1 MKNLWIT
8 SIISLV
14 LVVII
19 YILFFTM
26 MPKPTKVEE
35 VLKSENI
42 AKTSAIEEIQKRGEL
57 LVGMEAGYQP
67 FEMQDEK
74 GNIVGFDVDIA
85 YELGKV
91 VGFDVDIAYEMG
103 KAIFG
108 EGGEKKV
115 KIINT
120 AWEGIIPALMTHKF
134 DIIMSGMT
142 ILQSRNLKINFCEP
156 VYYIGQC
163 LLINKKDVDKYKSYK
178 DLNKKGVIITSK
190 LGVTG
195 AFTAE
200 KMIPN
205 ADRRLFKDEAT
216 GAIQVANG
224 IADAFIYDEP
234 QVRVFAAMYKDKT
247 VGIFDPITYEPLAW
261 AIRKGDPDFLN
272 FLNNF
277 LRQIR
282 GDGRWDQFKQKWFV
296 DWIAELAA
304 KQ

>member
-1 MKNLWIT
+1 MKKLLFIT
-8 SIISLV
+8 LAAIFASSFCFGSAMAL
-14 LVVII
+14 
-19 YILFFTM
+19 T
-26 MPKPTKVEE
+26 TED
-35 VLKSENI
+35 I
-42 AKTSAIEEIQKRGEL
+42 AKASALEEIQKRGEL
-57 LVGMEAGYQP
+57 RVGMEAGYQP

-85 YELGKV
+85 YE
-91 VGFDVDIAYEMG
+91 MG

-115 KIINT
+115 KLVNT

-163 LLINKKDVDKYKSYK
+163 ILINKKDVYKYKSYK
-178 DLNKKGVIITSK
+178 DLNKQGVVITSK

-200 KMIPN
+200 KMIPK
-205 ADRRLFKDEAT
+205 ATRRLFKDEAT

-224 IADAFIYDEP
+224 LADAFIYDEP

-282 GDGRWDQFKQKWFV
+282 GDGRWEQLKQKWFV

-304 KQ
+304 KQK

>member
-1 MKNLWIT
+1 MKKL
-8 SIISLV
+8 
-14 LVVII
+14 
-19 YILFFTM
+19 LFALLALLLAGSFCLGSAMAFT
-26 MPKPTKVEE
+26 TED
-35 VLKSENI
+35 L
-42 AKTSAIEEIQKRGEL
+42 AKASALEEILKRGEL
-57 LVGMEAGYQP
+57 RVGMEAGYQP

-74 GNIVGFDVDIA
+74 GNI
-85 YELGKV
+85 

-142 ILQSRNLKINFCEP
+142 ALQSRNLKINFCEP

-163 LLINKKDVDKYKSYK
+163 LLINKKDIGKYKSYK
-178 DLNKKGVIITSK
+178 DLNKKGVIVTSK

-200 KMIPN
+200 KLMPN
-205 ADRRLFKDEAT
+205 ATLRLFKTEAEP
-216 GAIQVANG
+216 ALQVANG
-224 IADAFIYDEP
+224 LADAFIYDEP

-272 FLNNF
+272 WLNNF

-296 DWIAELAA
+296 DYIEELAK
-304 KQ
+304 KQK

>member
-1 MKNLWIT
+1 MKKLLFVLLISILIGSFWIG
-8 SIISLV
+8 SAMA
-14 LVVII
+14 
-19 YILFFTM
+19 FT
-26 MPKPTKVEE
+26 TEDLAKV
-35 VLKSENI
+35 
-42 AKTSAIEEIQKRGEL
+42 SALEEILKRGEL
-57 LVGMEAGYQP
+57 RVGMEAGYQP
-67 FEMQDEK
+67 FEMQDAK
-74 GNIVGFDVDIA
+74 GNI
-85 YELGKV
+85 

-108 EGGEKKV
+108 KGGEKKV
-115 KIINT
+115 KLINT

-142 ILQSRNLKINFCEP
+142 ILQSRNLKVNFCDP

-163 LLINKKDVDKYKSYK
+163 LLIHKKDVGKYKSYK

-200 KMIPN
+200 KLMPK
-205 ADRRLFKDEAT
+205 ATLRLFKTEAEP
-216 GAIQVANG
+216 ALQVANG
-224 IADAFIYDEP
+224 LADAFIYDEP

-272 FLNNF
+272 WLNNF
-277 LRQIR
+277 MRQIR

-296 DWIAELAA
+296 DYVEELA
-304 KQ
+304 KQQK

>member
-1 MKNLWIT
+1 MKK
-8 SIISLV
+8 SLF
-14 LVVII
+14 VILI
-19 YILFFTM
+19 AMLIGSFGVGSAMAFT
-26 MPKPTKVEE
+26 TEDLARV
-35 VLKSENI
+35 
-42 AKTSAIEEIQKRGEL
+42 SALEEILKRGEL
-57 LVGMEAGYQP
+57 RVGMEAGYQP

-85 YELGKV
+85 YE
-91 VGFDVDIAYEMG
+91 MG

-115 KIINT
+115 KLINT

-142 ILQSRNLKINFCEP
+142 VLQSRNLKINFCNP

-163 LLINKKDVDKYKSYK
+163 LLIHKKNVIKYKSYK

-200 KMIPN
+200 KLMPK
-205 ADRRLFKDEAT
+205 ATLRLFKTEAEP
-216 GAIQVANG
+216 ALQVANG
-224 IADAFIYDEP
+224 LADAFIYDEP
-234 QVRVFAAMYKDKT
+234 QVRVFAAMYKKDT
-247 VGIFDPITYEPLAW
+247 VGLFTPLTYEPLAW

-272 FLNNF
+272 WLNNF
-277 LRQIR
+277 LAQIR
-282 GDGRWDQFKQKWFV
+282 GDGRWEQIKQKWFV
-296 DWIAELAA
+296 DYVEELA
-304 KQ
+304 KQQK

>member
-1 MKNLWIT
+1 MKKLLFI
-8 SIISLV
+8 V
-14 LVVII
+14 LVAIFASSFC
-19 YILFFTM
+19 LGSAMALT
-26 MPKPTKVEE
+26 PED
-35 VLKSENI
+35 I
-42 AKTSAIEEIQKRGEL
+42 ARASALEEIQKRGEL
-57 LVGMEAGYQP
+57 RVGLEAGYQP

-85 YELGKV
+85 YE
-91 VGFDVDIAYEMG
+91 MG

-115 KIINT
+115 KIVNT

-163 LLINKKDVDKYKSYK
+163 LLINKKDVNKYKSYK
-178 DLNKKGVIITSK
+178 DLNKKGIVITSK

-205 ADRRLFKDEAT
+205 ATRRLFKDEAT

-224 IADAFIYDEP
+224 LADAFIYDEP

-272 FLNNF
+272 WLNNF

-282 GDGRWDQFKQKWFV
+282 GDGRWEQFKQKWFV
-296 DWIAELAA
+296 DWVEELAA

>member
-1 MKNLWIT
+1 MKRF
-8 SIISLV
+8 
-14 LVVII
+14 VIP
-19 YILFFTM
+19 FFTVVFLGSILSG
-26 MPKPTKVEE
+26 PTMAITTEE
-35 VLKSENI
+35 V
-42 AKTSAIEEIQKRGEL
+42 AMASALEEILKRGEL
-57 LVGMEAGYQP
+57 WVGLEAGYQP

-74 GNIVGFDVDIA
+74 GNIIGFDVDM
-85 YELGKV
+85 
-91 VGFDVDIAYEMG
+91 AYEMG

-142 ILQSRNLKINFCEP
+142 ILQSRNLKVNFCEP
-156 VYYIGQC
+156 YYYVGQC
-163 LLINKKDVDKYKSYK
+163 LLINKKDKEKYKSYK
-178 DLNKKGVIITSK
+178 DLNKEGVIVTSK

-200 KMIPN
+200 RVMPK
-205 ADRRLFKDEAT
+205 ATLRLFKTEAE
-216 GAIQVANG
+216 GALQVANG
-224 IADAFIYDEP
+224 LADAFIYDEP
-234 QVRVFAAMYKDKT
+234 QVRVFAAKYHEKT
-247 VGIFDPITYEPLAW
+247 IGIFEPITYEPLAW

-277 LRQIR
+277 LRQAR
-282 GDGRWDQFKQKWFV
+282 GDGRWEQLKQKWFV
-296 DWIAELAA
+296 DYIEELAK

>member
-1 MKNLWIT
+1 MKKLLFVILI
-8 SIISLV
+8 SILIGSFWV
-14 LVVII
+14 GSAMA
-19 YILFFTM
+19 FT
-26 MPKPTKVEE
+26 TEDLAKV
-35 VLKSENI
+35 
-42 AKTSAIEEIQKRGEL
+42 SALEEILKRGEL
-57 LVGMEAGYQP
+57 RVGMEAGYQP

-85 YELGKV
+85 YE
-91 VGFDVDIAYEMG
+91 MG

-108 EGGEKKV
+108 KGGEKKV
-115 KIINT
+115 KLINT

-163 LLINKKDVDKYKSYK
+163 LLINKKDVGKYKSYK

-200 KMIPN
+200 KMMPK
-205 ADRRLFKDEAT
+205 ATLRLFKTEAEP
-216 GAIQVANG
+216 ALQVANG
-224 IADAFIYDEP
+224 LADAFIYDEP

-272 FLNNF
+272 WLNNF
-277 LRQIR
+277 MRQIR

-296 DWIAELAA
+296 DYVEELA
-304 KQ
+304 KQQK